1 MTDVGATSPSQ
12 EVQDRENAL
21 VDVLVSASLDVLDRR
36 GTPDSAP
43 VSLREMLAPA
53 SGGRARGSGHGYDCQ
68 APAPARRSAMK
79 NRLIAVVFAKTLP
92 VTAVRFVRLRG
103 GHEYRRP
110 TNASLDRL
118 SRVLAGMCPAPRVAR
133 MATGIVYHLPQAAP
147 FGGPRER
154 SLAPALTE
162 AEQVAA

>member
-110 TNASLDRL
+110 THASLDRL

-133 MATGIVYHLPQAAP
+133 MASGIVYHVAQPAP
-147 FGGPRER
+147 FGGPRDR
-154 SLAPALTE
+154 SLAPALAE
-162 AEQVAA
+162 AEHVTA